1 MHVYSP
7 TMRKCHLIGTA
18 TPGSCASCGSASAQ
32 SAHCCLCQF
41 WFVDPH
47 CPFGSHGA
55 VARVARDRVLMGQ
68 CAVDTATHGPCHMC
82 TTHMGQLS
90 VGNAFHGPCPM
101 CPTRMGQRAVG
112 PGGETPPA
120 EMHPRRRT
128 AAPRTAGGDA
138 PPPSRNT
145 RRYIA
150 RRLTDSWHA
159 PCGPVCAPSPL
170 ATVSATGTAHRRHQQ
185 TLAAEN
191 QGRGNRRGH
200 GTRELELPAQ

>member
-47 CPFGSHGA
+47 SPFGTHGA
-55 VARVARDRVLMGQ
+55 VARVSRDRVLMGQ
-68 CAVDTATHGPCHMC
+68 CAVDTATHGPCPMC

-90 VGNAFHGPCPM
+90 VGNAFHGTCPM

-112 PGGETPPA
+112 PVEKHLRRRCIPGGERPPPA
-120 EMHPRRRT
+120 LPAETHPRRPATRGGT
-128 AAPRTAGGDA
+128 SPAA
-138 PPPSRNT
+138 
-145 RRYIA
+145 
-150 RRLTDSWHA
+150 
-159 PCGPVCAPSPL
+159 
-170 ATVSATGTAHRRHQQ
+170 
-185 TLAAEN
+185 
-191 QGRGNRRGH
+191 
-200 GTRELELPAQ
+200 